1 MSDEKITPDD
11 NPGQVGPP
19 DDVGP
24 PVTPPGQAKKEVVF
38 RIKPGEKPTE
48 ETPFDVVKTVVKEKE
63 TKDLHINLK
72 DVEKQIRRLE
82 HYKAD
87 SVASY
92 DMRIK
97 ELEDIA
103 DLVRQALEKEGRDS

>member
-1 MSDEKITPDD
+1 MTEEKRKPD
-11 NPGQVGPP
+11 N
-19 DDVGP
+19 
-24 PVTPPGQAKKEVVF
+24 PGQAKKEVVF
-38 RIKPGEKPTE
+38 RVKKGEKLSE
-48 ETPFDVVKTVVKEKE
+48 ETPFDVVKTVIAEKE

-72 DVEKQIRRLE
+72 DVEKKIDQLK

-87 SVASY
+87 SMASY

-103 DLVRQALEKEGRDS
+103 SLVRKALKGEGRDS